1 MPVEESVVIARPA
14 ETVWDLVSNPSNEP
28 RWCRK
33 VKAVEPVGDRC
44 WRVVHKPVPLRP
56 AAELM
61 VEHLELIPPQRLT
74 MLEEDAA
81 SVVRVEYRL
90 VRAPTGTRFTQV
102 SDFEWKQLPRILHPP
117 FARGVRRDMRRQLQA
132 LKRIL
137 EQA

>member
-1 MPVEESVVIARPA
+1 MRVEESVAIARPV
-14 ETVWDLVSNPSNEP
+14 ETVWDFVSNPSNEP

-33 VKAVEPVGDRC
+33 VKAVESVGDRR

-61 VEHLELIPPQRLT
+61 VEHLERTPPQRLT

-81 SVVRVEYRL
+81 SVFRVEYRL
-90 VRAPTGTRFTQV
+90 VPGPTGTRFTQV
-102 SDFEWKQLPRILHPP
+102 SDFEWKKLPRILRRP

-132 LKRIL
+132 LKRVL

>member
-1 MPVEESVVIARPA
+1 MVIARPA
-14 ETVWDLVSNPSNEP
+14 ETVWDFVSNPSNEA

-33 VKAVEPVGDRC
+33 VKAVEPVGNRR

-56 AAELM
+56 ATELM
-61 VEHLELIPPQRLT
+61 VEHLELTPPQRLT

-81 SVVRVEYRL
+81 SVFRVEYRL
-90 VRAPTGTRFTQV
+90 LPGPTGTRFTQV
-102 SDFEWKQLPRILHPP
+102 RNFEWKELPHILHRP

>member
-1 MPVEESVVIARPA
+1 MRVEESVVIARPA
-14 ETVWDLVSNPSNEP
+14 ETVWDFVSNPSNEP

-33 VKAVEPVGDRC
+33 VKAVEPVGDRR

-61 VEHLELIPPQRLT
+61 VEHLELMPPQRLT
-74 MLEEDAA
+74 MLEEDAV
-81 SVVRVEYRL
+81 SVFRVEYRL
-90 VRAPTGTRFTQV
+90 IPGPTGTRFTQV
-102 SDFEWKQLPRILHPP
+102 SDFGWKQLPRILHRP

-132 LKRIL
+132 LKRVL